1 MFDVSCRIPVRG
13 WPGVLALCMLAAAC
27 GRSSSPSLVSE
38 TDSAGVR
45 ILTSRGDGW
54 AVESSWRLELD
65 LDVGD
70 LDGPNAFG
78 RLRDVAVRRAGG
90 MWILDAQAR
99 RVLGFDDAGH
109 AVLAFGRRG
118 QGPGE
123 FTFVD
128 HLAELPDGD
137 LVVAG
142 SGPIALHRFAPEGVY
157 RTTEVLPDSVFRKR
171 SADPLKSRPPP
182 GPTFG
187 RWRIASDGS
196 AFVQTVVIDAEED
209 GIVRSDVLFRLMS
222 GGRRATRL
230 AQWNASLM
238 EGGPDGTMHLLQP
251 DAGWGPL
258 SDGGVWL
265 TLGAVYE
272 LRRFDG
278 SGDLMTILRRTVPRL
293 PVTESI
299 RHGVRQGLART
310 MDSEFRRM
318 MLDRAVFPANLPA
331 TAGLWI
337 SEPDGRLWVGIINPN
352 LPWDFKRANAWDVLE
367 PDGTYQG
374 RLSIPEGLRPTR
386 VTRDYVYGI
395 WLDDLDVSHARR
407 YRIVRPP
414 G

>member
-1 MFDVSCRIPVRG
+1 MFHASCRIPVRA
-13 WPGVLALCMLAAAC
+13 WSGVLVLCMLAVAC
-27 GRSSSPSLVSE
+27 GRSSNSSFVTE

-45 ILTSRGDGW
+45 ILDSHGDGW
-54 AVESSWRLELD
+54 AAESSWRLELD

-90 MWILDAQAR
+90 MWVLDAQAG
-99 RVLGFDDAGH
+99 RVRGFDDAGD
-109 AVLAFGRRG
+109 AVLAFGRHG

-128 HLAELPDGD
+128 HVAELPNGD
-137 LVVAG
+137 IVVAG
-142 SGPIALHRFAPEGVY
+142 SGPIALHRFGPNGIY
-157 RTTEVLPDSVFRKR
+157 RSTEILPDSVFRKR
-171 SADPLKSRPPP
+171 SSIPLESRPPP

-196 AFVQTVVIDAEED
+196 AFVQTVVIDAEGES
-209 GIVRSDVLFRLMS
+209 IVRADALFRLMS

-230 AQWNASLM
+230 ARWNASLM
-238 EGGPDGTMHLLQP
+238 ENGPDGTMHLLQP
-251 DAGWGPL
+251 DAGWGPNPE
-258 SDGGVWL
+258 GGVWL
-265 TLGAVYE
+265 TLGAAYE

-278 SGDLMTILRRTVPRL
+278 SGDLMTVLRRSVPRL

-299 RHGVRQGLART
+299 RRGVRQGLARM
-310 MDSEFRRM
+310 MDSEFGRM
-318 MLDRAVFPANLPA
+318 MIDKAVFPASLPA

-337 SEPDGRLWVGIINPN
+337 SDPGGQLWVGVIDPN
-352 LPWDFKRANAWDVLE
+352 LPWDFEGANAWDVLD
-367 PDGTYQG
+367 PDGTYLG
-374 RLSIPEGLRPTR
+374 RLPIPEGLRPTR
-386 VTRDYVYGI
+386 VTHDYVYGI

-407 YRIVRPP
+407 YRIVRPV

>member
-1 MFDVSCRIPVRG
+1 MFDVSCRIPVRA
-13 WPGVLALCMLAAAC
+13 WPGVLAVFVLAAAC
-27 GRSSSPSLVSE
+27 GRASNSSLVTE

-45 ILTSRGDGW
+45 ILTSYGDGW
-54 AVESSWRLELD
+54 VSESSWRLELD

-70 LDGPNAFG
+70 LDGPDAFG

-90 MWILDAQAR
+90 MWVLDAQTR
-99 RVLGFDDAGH
+99 RVRGFDDAGD
-109 AVLAFGRRG
+109 AVLAFGRHG

-128 HLAELPDGD
+128 HVAELPNGD

-142 SGPIALHRFAPEGVY
+142 SGPIAVHRFGRDGIY
-157 RTTEVLPDSVFRKR
+157 RTTEVLPDSVFRQR
-171 SADPLKSRPPP
+171 SSVPLESRPPP

-187 RWRIASDGS
+187 KWRIASDGS
-196 AFVQTVVIDAEED
+196 AFVQTVVIDVEQES
-209 GIVRSDVLFRLMS
+209 IVRSDVLFRLMS
-222 GGRRATRL
+222 GGGRATRL
-230 AQWNASLM
+230 ARWNASLM

-251 DAGWGPL
+251 DSGWGPL
-258 SDGGVWL
+258 PDGGIWL
-265 TLGAVYE
+265 TLGAAYE
-272 LRRFDG
+272 LRRFDRA
-278 SGDLMTILRRTVPRL
+278 GDLVTVLRRPVPQR

-299 RHGVRQGLART
+299 RRGVRQRLART
-310 MDSEFRRM
+310 MDSEFERM

-337 SEPDGRLWVGIINPN
+337 SDPGGRLWVGVIDPG
-352 LPWDFKRANAWDVLE
+352 LPWDFKGANAWDVLD
-367 PDGTYQG
+367 PDGTYLG
-374 RLSIPEGLRPTR
+374 RLPIPEGFRPTR
-386 VTRDYVYGI
+386 VTNEYVYGI